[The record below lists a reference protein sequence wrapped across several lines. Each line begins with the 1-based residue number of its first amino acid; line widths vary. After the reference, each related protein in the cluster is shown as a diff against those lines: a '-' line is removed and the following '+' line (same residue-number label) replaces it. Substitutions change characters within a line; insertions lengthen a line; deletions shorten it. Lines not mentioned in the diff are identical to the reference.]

1 MTEKKRVLVV
11 SCDADVIA
19 RTVDRLPAGRLIR
32 VVGTVGEAM
41 AMLFGEGWGELPS
54 LVLVDEQLP
63 DGSGAK
69 LLRRLKADT
78 WLRGATL
85 AVSVSAVAPPVEAHV
100 AEDYPAQAMSVAA
113 AR

>member
-1 MTEKKRVLVV
+1 MTEKKRVLIV

-19 RTVDRLPAGRLIR
+19 RTLDRIPAGRSVR

-41 AMLFGEGWGELPS
+41 GMLFGEGWGELPS
-54 LVLVDEQLP
+54 MVLVDEQLP

-69 LLRRLKADT
+69 LLRRLKADN

-85 AVSVSAVAPPVEAHV
+85 AVSVAAVAPPVEARV
-100 AEDYPAQAMSVAA
+100 AEDYPAQALSAA
-113 AR
+113 GGR